1 MGPLKSIV
9 DSHSF
14 AKLFQSKLF
23 SSTSISFC
31 IKNCRF
37 LSSSSSSSFTV
48 NQPVKPTK
56 SWERSAKLVKNIDK
70 SNAYLEHI
78 RESHDPSMQLKTL
91 EDELKQTMGKA
102 LGKQGEKINNALL
115 LVVEERKKI
124 ETILSSLSID
134 KLCIND
140 DDVLLMDEETK
151 KDVYLAVERYNQY
164 IKDAE
169 KARWELLVHRQA
181 IGFITQNHRYLN
193 EKFPI
198 PDKIRLP
205 NSFGVFKDLTD
216 DKQSTKIEA
225 TEPVTRNF
233 GDQLD
238 WWEKIG
244 RWR

>member
-1 MGPLKSIV
+1 
-9 DSHSF
+9 
-14 AKLFQSKLF
+14 
-23 SSTSISFC
+23 
-31 IKNCRF
+31 
-37 LSSSSSSSFTV
+37 V
-48 NQPVKPTK
+48 NQPAKPTK

-115 LVVEERKKI
+115 LVAEEGRKI
-124 ETILSSLSID
+124 ETILSSFSIE

-151 KDVYLAVERYNQY
+151 KDVYLAVERYNHY

-205 NSFGVFKDLTD
+205 NNFGVFKAR
-216 DKQSTKIEA
+216 STRA
-225 TEPVTRNF
+225 SHA
-233 GDQLD
+233 
-238 WWEKIG
+238 
-244 RWR
+244 